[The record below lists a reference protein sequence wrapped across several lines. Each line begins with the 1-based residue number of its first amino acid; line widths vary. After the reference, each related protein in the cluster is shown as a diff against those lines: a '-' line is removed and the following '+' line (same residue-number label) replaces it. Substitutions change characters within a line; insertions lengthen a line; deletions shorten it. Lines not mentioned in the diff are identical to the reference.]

1 MPTIIEKGIQLDF
14 PASWAVVKYDGDIK
28 SDNASFY
35 RTRIESQ
42 VQNVRG
48 VDVVSQTAG
57 PATATRLLLIEVK
70 DYRIS
75 AHTADQDAVK
85 LRQTVVQKALNTL
98 SGLYAAARVADP
110 ELQRV
115 ATCLFDIRLRI
126 EVILLLEQP
135 PLPVAPSTVAQ
146 KLRREN
152 PQKSRSDLQLQL
164 TSRLSTLGFD
174 FHLRN
179 CASLSPADGWSAR
192 AL

>member
-1 MPTIIEKGIQLDF
+1 MPTVTEKGIQLDF
-14 PASWAVVKYDGDIK
+14 PADWAVVKYDGDTQ

-48 VDVVSQTAG
+48 VDVVSLTAG
-57 PATATRLLLIEVK
+57 PAIQLLLIEIK

-75 AHTADQDAVK
+75 TQTADQDSAK
-85 LRQTVVQKALNTL
+85 LRQTILQKALNTL
-98 SGLYAAARVADP
+98 SGLYAAARIADP

-115 ATCLFDIRLRI
+115 ATCLFEPGLHI
-126 EVILLLEQP
+126 EVLLLLERP

-146 KLRREN
+146 KFRREN
-152 PQKSRSDLQLQL
+152 PQKSRSDLQLEL
-164 TSRLSTLGFD
+164 TSRLFALGFS
-174 FHLRN
+174 FHLRS
-179 CASLSPADGWSAR
+179 CATLSQTDGWSAR